1 MEPKHLLPGAALLSL
16 VGGSVGAVTIGTFN
30 KVASTATPSP
40 VGSTGLGPFN
50 PIGSPTGVGG
60 MDGGPVTFT
69 APFAGTLTMQVD
81 DIAEGGDVY
90 QAFVNGASLG
100 FTSPVPINPDGTFL
114 SSGTFTTPVPAGPN
128 TFDINDQILSYIGFP
143 SPYPPGNT
151 GPAVPAS
158 YNPAGFLVTLSE
170 EPFEAVPEPGVF
182 ALLASWLLGFGLFA
196 RLRQKTRRA

>member
-1 MEPKHLLPGAALLSL
+1 VEPKHLLPGAALLSL
-16 VGGSVGAVTIGTFN
+16 VGGSVGAFTIGTFN

-40 VGSTGLGPFN
+40 VGSTGLNPMGPA
-50 PIGSPTGVGG
+50 VGG

-69 APFAGTLTMQVD
+69 APFAGLLTMQVD

-114 SSGTFTTPVPAGPN
+114 SSGTFTVPIPAGPN
-128 TFDINDQILSYIGFP
+128 NFDINDQILSYIGFP

-182 ALLASWLLGFGLFA
+182 ALFASWLLGLGLIA
-196 RLRQKTRRA
+196 RLRQKARRA